1 MASGPSAVDGP
12 RGRRS
17 DRPALIS
24 AAYVVSHAVIQPC
37 PAIGA
42 IPMAPIAVITPETAR
57 FSAVTSEAVAS

>member
-1 MASGPSAVDGP
+1 MLSLS
-12 RGRRS
+12 
-17 DRPALIS
+17 
-24 AAYVVSHAVIQPC
+24 PC